1 MDVTTSTRAATALAS
16 LEAVPKILSI
26 HEVQRAPISSPAGTT
41 PRFSTTPP
49 TPGSPEMSRVNSARR
64 LGDDVVALEDPPME
78 DVGTDVTKVGS
89 PRVTRP
95 EKVDFLS
102 EFDPFADTDQRTTPS
117 AEGFAELDLAAEL
130 CAAFESSAAPGRIET
145 PREEAVARPQR
156 LIAELPERS
165 QVPSDVP
172 DAQVP
177 EVQQVT
183 ERPPRLVAELSQTS
197 QAPEEPSHAS
207 RLVAEL
213 SAPRSRQVAG
223 TTLRPLPDGC
233 ELDAP
238 SLDLSEARGRRWEE
252 GQHRRG
258 RSLDAS
264 VRDSALDLRRSIPQT
279 WDIQEVRDV
288 GASSQLRSR
297 SVEDV
302 RSQEAA
308 LARVFPMPEVE
319 APSALQAWKPQDAFI
334 AQEVLQGFYRF
345 MQQGDLLLLDAPGQ
359 AYLKYCEANS
369 QHEESVGSKS
379 GDAFHGMARSLSLAT
394 ERVCFEHGVP
404 ATREERLDLALMM
417 LESAITH
424 GCKRLGQARSD
435 PTLNNLRLYRAD
447 RFAAL
452 MEHVPATGLDA
463 LAMTASTGVQQL
475 AAVAGI
481 QPLSLIPSPPPA
493 APTTLMVPAVP
504 MGAPPEMELEAME
517 SVELFDDV
525 AVVEGS
531 DCEVES
537 ESGSSNPDDD
547 DASSSAFE
555 GDGDDGSED
564 EQNERFSESAAS
576 ESSDDEEATPK
587 GAWDSLMA
595 LFWW

>member
-1 MDVTTSTRAATALAS
+1 
-16 LEAVPKILSI
+16 
-26 HEVQRAPISSPAGTT
+26 
-41 PRFSTTPP
+41 
-49 TPGSPEMSRVNSARR
+49 MSRVNSARR

-78 DVGTDVTKVGS
+78 DVGPTDVTKVGS
-89 PRVTRP
+89 LRVPRP
-95 EKVDFLS
+95 EVQKVDFLS

-130 CAAFESSAAPGRIET
+130 CAAFESAAPGRIET
-145 PREEAVARPQR
+145 PRDEVARPQR

-165 QVPSDVP
+165 QVPTDVP

-183 ERPPRLVAELSQTS
+183 ERPPRLVAELSKTS
-197 QAPEEPSHAS
+197 QAPEEPSRAS

-279 WDIQEVRDV
+279 WDIQERDV
-288 GASSQLRSR
+288 GAASSQLRSR

-308 LARVFPMPEVE
+308 LSRVFPMPEVE
-319 APSALQAWKPQDAFI
+319 APSALQAWTPQDAFI

-435 PTLNNLRLYRAD
+435 PTLNNLRLWRPD

-537 ESGSSNPDDD
+537 ESGSSNADDD
-547 DASSSAFE
+547 DVSSSASE

-564 EQNERFSESAAS
+564 EQNERFSESAEAS
-576 ESSDDEEATPK
+576 SSEDEEATPK